1 MICTEQMFVRIQCV
15 HPSDFKGMKL
25 DTVLTLFA
33 EKGYDG
39 VGVDEIADAV
49 EMKIAERKH
58 ARRKKI

>member
-1 MICTEQMFVRIQCV
+1 MRIQCV

-39 VGVDEIADAV
+39 VGVDEIADTV